1 MPSTINPALDLKYI
15 DRVYGNDAN
24 IISLIFNAFLSDC
37 LPRWYILE
45 QLIEEQNQKEAA
57 SLVHGLKPSFTMT
70 GLGQIKK
77 KIEHLEQLILKD
89 AGKDEQAALYSEI
102 NKEMDIMVP
111 IIKHEAARLEQIR

>member
-1 MPSTINPALDLKYI
+1 MPSKINPALDLEYI

-45 QLIEEQNQKEAA
+45 NLIEAQNQKEAA

-70 GLGQIKK
+70 GLGSIKK
-77 KIEHLEQLILKD
+77 MIEELEQLILNN
-89 AGKDEQAALYSEI
+89 AGRDEQAALYFEI
-102 NKEMDIMVP
+102 NKKMEVLVP
-111 IIKHEAARLEQIR
+111 IIKEEAARLEQMS